1 MAGIG
6 LQFYLNDGSDTY
18 RDYSSGN
25 ASFPTLDTF
34 GWSRE
39 GYNFLYWNTASD
51 GSGTTYYADAP
62 IPESVRGTGWPFYAI
77 WEAVAPI
84 TEYYKV
90 SSADLTSV
98 ADAIRAKSGTSEPLV
113 YPDGFVSAIENIV

>member
-6 LQFYLNDGSDTY
+6 LHFYLNDGSDTY

-62 IPESVRGTGWPFYAI
+62 IPESVRGTGWSFYAI
-77 WEAVAPI
+77 WEAVSPSA
-84 TEYYKV
+84 TYYKT
-90 SSADLTSV
+90 SSNELTSI
-98 ADAIRAKSGTSEPLV
+98 ADAIRSKAGTSNLLEFPT
-113 YPDGFVSAIENIV
+113 GFVDAITNL

>member
-1 MAGIG
+1 MAGAQIP
-6 LQFYLNDGSDTY
+6 FYLNDGSTTSAT
-18 RDYSSGN
+18 YSSTN
-25 ASFPTLDTF
+25 SSYPTIDYF
-34 GWSRE
+34 GWSRD

-51 GSGTTYYADAP
+51 GSGTTYYAGGPLNKNLGEAP
-62 IPESVRGTGWPFYAI
+62 IYAI

-98 ADAIRAKSGTSEPLV
+98 ADAIRAKSGTSEPLI